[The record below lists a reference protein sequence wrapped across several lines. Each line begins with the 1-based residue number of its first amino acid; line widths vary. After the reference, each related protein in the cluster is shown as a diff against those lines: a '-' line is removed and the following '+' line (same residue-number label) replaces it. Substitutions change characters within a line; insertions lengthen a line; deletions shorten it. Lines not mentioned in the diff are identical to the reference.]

1 MTNMILRGNKSEP
14 KLSGNSQQRREL
26 HPAAAEAAAR
36 YSQVWEENDSLRA
49 ENDRLRNELDV
60 SRNLDVEKTALLS
73 DLRQTL
79 ADSQA
84 RNDDRMYK
92 IEAHFRERLAESE
105 RNKERYLRYATAI
118 AERLKGITDQIV
130 AAHSAAM
137 DMASAEHEQAD
148 VKHASDGVAQALRH
162 MIDAATDKQPEQPDN
177 RDGDANRS

>member
-1 MTNMILRGNKSEP
+1 MILRSKPEP
-14 KLSGNSQQRREL
+14 KPAGNSQQRREL

-49 ENDRLRNELDV
+49 ENNRLRNELDV
-60 SRNLDVEKTALLS
+60 ARNLDVEKTALLS

-137 DMASAEHEQAD
+137 DMASAEHEQPN
-148 VKHASDGVAQALRH
+148 VKQATDGVAEALRQ
-162 MIDAATDKQPEQPDN
+162 MISASTQPESPEKEQDKP
-177 RDGDANRS
+177 